1 MFTFRPIESAASIIE
16 YHRDSLVGYYSEGVS
31 EDGNARWIGRLQGR
45 LLPQS
50 EIGGAPAEASF
61 AGLLRNRS
69 PIGGGQLTPRAR
81 KKRRS
86 GFDFACCA
94 PKSVSMAHVMRGD
107 DAILKIHRQCADE
120 AFKFLEQF
128 AAARIRRGG
137 KYEDRRTGNLIA
149 FATEHASSR
158 YGDPHLHTHFVIPNV
173 TWDSEECRYK
183 ALQTSEISKNLALAT
198 AIYRNRL
205 AMKLI
210 KLGYSLSDG
219 ADGKFEITG
228 IPAELIREYSKS
240 KERID
245 GKISEVESA
254 IGHELVEADRRK
266 IALGLRPKKMAKGEE
281 RAAFEKFREH
291 MKKLGLGNI
300 LHPNFL
306 KVLQNKL
313 IAPSVSPKDAVNY
326 AADHLFE
333 RNSVVSKS
341 AFLKCAIDRLRGM
354 VSYKKI
360 FEELGERIS
369 SHTFL
374 EWGDSITTSE
384 MLASEQ
390 ALIFM
395 ANGGMGKS
403 ESFLKRGGAL
413 WEFPKSLDGE
423 QRRCLEQIIHSSDWL
438 INVQGVAG
446 AGKSFMLRTL
456 AANLNRQGIGF
467 VAVAP
472 SSKATAELHELGSAN
487 VQTMQSL
494 IAQGGNSR
502 LRKGLLIVDEAGLVG
517 TRDMEKL
524 FGIAKKYDARI
535 LFSGDI
541 RQHKSVPAGDALRLL
556 QTRSEM
562 KTFSLK
568 EIRRQRDE
576 KYRSAVRAIFN
587 GDVNETVFKLKKIN
601 AIVESSSPLRH
612 SHEVAEE
619 YIRAQMRGE
628 NTLIVSPLWSEIE
641 DISSAIRKR
650 LFAKRHLDIA
660 KSRQFCVTK
669 SLSFTRAQK
678 KNPQAYEGRN
688 LYIEVFGKIAGVE
701 PGIYR
706 VANPQGEYLVLE
718 NEKGK
723 KLRLSYSEADNF
735 DVQEMRRIDIAP
747 NEKLLLRGNLKA
759 GRRTVLRRG
768 ELVVA
773 KDISPDGTILL
784 EDGRKIPPNFQ
795 AWTHGYAV
803 TTHGSQGMTV
813 DSVIVSC
820 GDSAL
825 WSLTQEQFYV
835 GISRGREKVKV
846 FTTDIDEFTERI
858 ECSNERILAMELE
871 ERMRLEAARLRRM
884 RENALKEEERLKRER
899 EEMEKRRLEEEC
911 LQKEKRR
918 QEEARKL
925 KQLEQEAKIPKKET
939 PKPAQRIPLPEYNPK
954 PRPDPNDDFGI
965 GF

>member
-1 MFTFRPIESAASIIE
+1 M
-16 YHRDSLVGYYSEGVS
+16 
-31 EDGNARWIGRLQGR
+31 
-45 LLPQS
+45 
-50 EIGGAPAEASF
+50 
-61 AGLLRNRS
+61 
-69 PIGGGQLTPRAR
+69 
-81 KKRRS
+81 
-86 GFDFACCA
+86 
-94 PKSVSMAHVMRGD
+94 
-107 DAILKIHRQCADE
+107 
-120 AFKFLEQF
+120 EQF

-183 ALQTSEISKNLALAT
+183 ALQTSEISKNLALVT

-254 IGHELVEADRRK
+254 IGHELEEADRRK

-281 RAAFEKFREH
+281 RSAFEKFREH
-291 MKKLGLGNI
+291 MKKLGLWSI

-313 IAPSVSPKDAVNY
+313 IAPSVSPKNAVNY

-369 SHTFL
+369 SNTFM
-374 EWGDSITTSE
+374 EWGDGITTSE

-395 ANGGMGKS
+395 ANDGMGKS
-403 ESFLKRGGAL
+403 ESFLKMGGAL
-413 WEFPKSLDGE
+413 WAFPKSLDGE

-494 IAQGGNSR
+494 IEQGGNGR

-524 FGIAKKYDARI
+524 FGIAKKYGARI

-556 QTRSEM
+556 QTKSEM

-641 DISSAIRKR
+641 DISSAIRKH

-835 GISRGREKVKV
+835 GISRGREKVKI
-846 FTTDIDEFTERI
+846 FH
-858 ECSNERILAMELE
+858 
-871 ERMRLEAARLRRM
+871 
-884 RENALKEEERLKRER
+884 
-899 EEMEKRRLEEEC
+899 
-911 LQKEKRR
+911 
-918 QEEARKL
+918 
-925 KQLEQEAKIPKKET
+925 
-939 PKPAQRIPLPEYNPK
+939 Y
-954 PRPDPNDDFGI
+954 GY
-965 GF
+965 